1 MRNVPRDRAQRAEGD
16 LVKHTNEQ
24 LAARLRRDAVRY
36 RNQQNDAGDMEFARV
51 IFADYVAMNA
61 VADLIE
67 MGDQR
72 AAYRRASRL
81 DTVVR
86 DAFSKTIWNA
96 LSGGRAFGHEEDA
109 S

>member
-1 MRNVPRDRAQRAEGD
+1 MKR
-16 LVKHTNEQ
+16 TNEQ

-36 RNQQNDAGDMEFARV
+36 RNQIDDAGDMEFARV
-51 IFADYVAMNA
+51 IFADYRAMNA
-61 VADLIE
+61 IADLIE
-67 MGDQR
+67 GGDLR

-86 DAFSKTIWNA
+86 DGFSKQVWKA